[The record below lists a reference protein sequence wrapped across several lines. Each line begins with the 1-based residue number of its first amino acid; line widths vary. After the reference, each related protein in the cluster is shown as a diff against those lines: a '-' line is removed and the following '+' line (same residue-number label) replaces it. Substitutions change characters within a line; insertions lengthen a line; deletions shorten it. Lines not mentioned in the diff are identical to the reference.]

1 MLKVRVGEIRSCS
14 NIVPVKSLSTFE
26 TAPILTMKRDLVS
39 SSERALWTK
48 ISKEFS
54 CDGQLRADVD
64 GYASCD

>member
-1 MLKVRVGEIRSCS
+1 VLKVRVWGYMLLF
-14 NIVPVKSLSTFE
+14 KHSLSTFE

-48 ISKEFS
+48 ISNEFS